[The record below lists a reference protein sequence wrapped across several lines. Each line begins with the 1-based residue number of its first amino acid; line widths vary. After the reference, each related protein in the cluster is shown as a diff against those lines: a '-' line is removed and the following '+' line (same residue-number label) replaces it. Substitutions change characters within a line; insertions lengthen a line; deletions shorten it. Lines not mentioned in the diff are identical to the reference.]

1 MAALA
6 CVVLA
11 AGEGKRFNSKF
22 PKPLQRLCGRTLMDH
37 VLAPLES
44 LEPDRIVIVVGSGR
58 EQIYEVLRDRRLEF
72 AVQEEPLG
80 TGHAAL
86 CAEDLL
92 RDFEGTMLVTCADIP
107 LVSRATLQ
115 RLVDAHRARRATAT
129 ILTANMAD
137 PTGYGRIVRSRDG
150 RVRAIVEHRDATDE
164 IRQIQEINAGIY
176 CFDARRAF
184 EELHQ
189 VKPDNVQGEYYL
201 PDVIARLVA
210 GGDVV
215 TAVLAENSREVIGI
229 NTREHLAQAEQIA
242 RDRARMALL
251 ESGVTLMDPA
261 TVYADEGVRAG
272 RDTIIGPG
280 VLLLGDTVIGEDCE
294 IGPYAQLRNCKVGNG
309 VKVFQGAVVTDSVI
323 ADHSIVGPYCNIRS
337 NSEVGAGSHVGSFVE
352 VVRGK
357 LGPGVK
363 NLHFVYLGDAEIKA
377 GVNIGAGTI
386 TCNYDGVN
394 KHHTVIEEN
403 AFIGSDSVLIAPV
416 NIGEGAFVA
425 AGSVITD
432 DVPPGGL
439 GIARGR
445 QSNKESWT
453 HPALRPQDEE
463 QEPES

>member
-1 MAALA
+1 
-6 CVVLA
+6 
-11 AGEGKRFNSKF
+11 
-22 PKPLQRLCGRTLMDH
+22 
-37 VLAPLES
+37 
-44 LEPDRIVIVVGSGR
+44 
-58 EQIYEVLRDRRLEF
+58 
-72 AVQEEPLG
+72 
-80 TGHAAL
+80 
-86 CAEDLL
+86 
-92 RDFEGTMLVTCADIP
+92 
-107 LVSRATLQ
+107 
-115 RLVDAHRARRATAT
+115 
-129 ILTANMAD
+129 
-137 PTGYGRIVRSRDG
+137 
-150 RVRAIVEHRDATDE
+150 
-164 IRQIQEINAGIY
+164 
-176 CFDARRAF
+176 
-184 EELHQ
+184 
-189 VKPDNVQGEYYL
+189 
-201 PDVIARLVA
+201 
-210 GGDVV
+210 
-215 TAVLAENSREVIGI
+215 
-229 NTREHLAQAEQIA
+229 
-242 RDRARMALL
+242 MALL

-323 ADHSIVGPYCNIRS
+323 ADQSIVGPYCNIRS

-363 NLHFVYLGDAEIKA
+363 NLHFGYLGDAEIKA